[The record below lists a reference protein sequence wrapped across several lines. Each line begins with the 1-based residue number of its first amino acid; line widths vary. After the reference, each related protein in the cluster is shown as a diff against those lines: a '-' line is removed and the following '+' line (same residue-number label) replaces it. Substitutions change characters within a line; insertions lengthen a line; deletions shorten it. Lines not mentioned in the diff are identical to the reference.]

1 MRAERVKPPETTCP
15 PLVPP
20 VPIPETSEVP
30 SRCQR
35 TSCAA
40 APRRPP
46 DGALAFLTPR
56 QSANQVGALAFLNA
70 RKDHTPPANFL
81 PSLPAPAYKHPM
93 HDEDEDP
100 DHIVLSDDDL
110 DALEEEIPLLRGVRA
125 FAEEAA
131 LMPWFANLG
140 RPLDK
145 EVKALSR
152 AYLDGLGFP
161 DAEVARITEWEDAL
175 DAASGFDFD
184 NPQWEAEEGLRAALA
199 NEALERLSEHGLTI
213 ALTHVSA
220 VLGERIGSAV
230 REAASFAEIDD
241 DELLNSAAGAAIQ
254 AAHNAVLA
262 LIAEEDADHPFH
274 RKFAL
279 FTHGRWPIGLAGLSF
294 NLF

>member
-1 MRAERVKPPETTCP
+1 
-15 PLVPP
+15 
-20 VPIPETSEVP
+20 
-30 SRCQR
+30 
-35 TSCAA
+35 
-40 APRRPP
+40 
-46 DGALAFLTPR
+46 
-56 QSANQVGALAFLNA
+56 
-70 RKDHTPPANFL
+70 
-81 PSLPAPAYKHPM
+81 M

-131 LMPWFANLG
+131 LMPWFTNLG

-145 EVKALSR
+145 EIKALSR

-199 NEALERLSEHGLTI
+199 HEALERLSEHGLTI

-220 VLGERIGSAV
+220 VLGERIGAAV